1 MYGCMVWF
9 ASFFSDLHALNTK
22 NCFKMEN
29 GKLVDLKNSVFFEF
43 TNPYFFLL
51 YPHENQTQIVGWHEW
66 NSIHIVTMVSS
77 KCLSV
82 RINLLHSAHYSI

>member
-29 GKLVDLKNSVFFEF
+29 GKLVDLKNSVFFESAILE
-43 TNPYFFLL
+43 FL
-51 YPHENQTQIVGWHEW
+51 PHESQLKFKG
-66 NSIHIVTMVSS
+66 
-77 KCLSV
+77 
-82 RINLLHSAHYSI
+82 

>member
-43 TNPYFFLL
+43 TNPYFFCFIPMKIRLKLL
-51 YPHENQTQIVGWHEW
+51 GGMNGTQFI
-66 NSIHIVTMVSS
+66 
-77 KCLSV
+77 
-82 RINLLHSAHYSI
+82 